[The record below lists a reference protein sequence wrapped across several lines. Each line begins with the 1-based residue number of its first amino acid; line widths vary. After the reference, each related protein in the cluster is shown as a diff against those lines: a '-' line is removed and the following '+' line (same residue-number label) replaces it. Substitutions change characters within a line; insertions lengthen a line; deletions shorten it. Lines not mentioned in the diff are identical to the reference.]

1 MLDQHRAF
9 GRVRD
14 GPQAK
19 HVPRGQRGLGR
30 GSITVSLITLTYS
43 ISIPK
48 SEPNRENP
56 NRSAGESD
64 TGTEIT
70 MSGGAGEAPEDDP
83 ADDNASPTSWSG
95 LYLLTFE
102 RIGRPSP
109 CHSSR
114 SKSSTP
120 CSVGRCEAFAP
131 NLLQ

>member
-1 MLDQHRAF
+1 VPTKQRPDADQHRAF

-48 SEPNRENP
+48 PEPNRENP

-64 TGTEIT
+64 TGTEIP
-70 MSGGAGEAPEDDP
+70 MSGGAGEAPEDD
-83 ADDNASPTSWSG
+83 
-95 LYLLTFE
+95 LVMI
-102 RIGRPSP
+102 R
-109 CHSSR
+109 
-114 SKSSTP
+114 
-120 CSVGRCEAFAP
+120 
-131 NLLQ
+131 